1 MRRCIFLSIF
11 LASTAGA
18 APSDVL
24 VLDDLNNNDEVEAVI
39 LADLDGAA
47 RAVIKDAQTGNDVN
61 VVSFATGLEMTDAQI
76 ADDLN
81 GNGADELAVLAWDA
95 AAMRPR
101 VEVHNPRNGKLLKSI
116 SFNKFHDPI
125 ALGIIADQNGNS
137 AEEAVVLAR
146 QYDNNDRPRL
156 LVRDLDTK
164 EKLINIS
171 LPKIFAAAGLVMASD
186 FSGNGAAEA
195 LVLASRISDSKGFVL
210 VWDTGGAGKIINVQL
225 PNGHIA
231 VGHDYVAGTGAVA
244 VLLFRESDQRGRLLV
259 YDAGTAVKR
268 WGATLPAGRTP
279 VAVKAFQNAA
289 GNWRVA
295 ALMQRASGQRPIVT
309 VFQAVTGSTLTN
321 IFFDPD
327 QTAATLAIVPD
338 LGADTN
344 DQPEMGMLADEGV
357 AGVLRMRDSGN
368 KALLSTIDFP
378 PPASRPPAIQTQ
390 AAFTN
395 LSFSLPVAM
404 LQAPGDGSR
413 WFIVEKSGRVL
424 IFDNVAGASSTDVF
438 VDITNRVNSSGNE
451 MGLLG
456 MAFHPD
462 FAQNGEVFLSYTR
475 SGPIS
480 YVSRFGS
487 QDGGLTLDPTS
498 EEPLLTVPQEFSNH
512 NGGNIAFGPDGH
524 LYIGLGDGGSAND
537 PSDRAQDTRNLL
549 GTMLRIDVDA
559 GSPYGIPASNPF
571 AGNGLCASGS
581 GNTDC
586 PEIFA
591 WGLRNPWR
599 WSFDRL
605 TGDLWV
611 GDVGEGDWE
620 EVDKVVVAENY
631 GWRIREGAQCN
642 PNLFA
647 GDDCPTMG
655 LTDPVAE
662 YSHGVGRS
670 ITGGYVYRA
679 GAVPSLQGSY
689 VYADFVTGRI
699 FRTFNHGTG
708 TAVAEELLDTAL
720 SISSFGEGV
729 NRELFLLD
737 YGSGSIHQIIGSP

>member
-11 LASTAGA
+11 LVSTAGA
-18 APSDVL
+18 APPDVL
-24 VLDDLNNNDEVEAVI
+24 VLDDLNGNGEVEAVV
-39 LADLDGAA
+39 LADLDGAT
-47 RAVIKDAQTGNDVN
+47 RAVIKDAQTGDDVN
-61 VVSFATGLEMTDAQI
+61 VVSFAAALEMTDAQI
-76 ADDLN
+76 AADLN
-81 GNGADELAVLAWDA
+81 GNGADELAVLAWDTG
-95 AAMRPR
+95 AMRPT
-101 VEVHNPRNGKLLKSI
+101 VAVHNPRNGKLLKNVN
-116 SFNKFHDPI
+116 FNKFHDPI

-146 QYDNNDRPRL
+146 QTNNNNRPRL
-156 LVRDLDTK
+156 LIRDLDTK
-164 EKLINIS
+164 DKVINIS
-171 LPKIFAAAGLVMASD
+171 LPKIFAAVGLVTAPD

-195 LVLASRISDSKGFVL
+195 LVLASRISDGTGFVL
-210 VWDTGGAGKIINVQL
+210 IWDTGGAGKITNVQL
-225 PNGHIA
+225 PKANIP

-244 VLLFRESDQRGRLLV
+244 VLLFRESDRRGRLLV

-295 ALMQRASGQRPIVT
+295 ALMRRASDQRPIVT
-309 VFQAVTGSTLTN
+309 VFQAVTGSTLAN
-321 IFFDPD
+321 VFFDPD
-327 QTAATLAIVPD
+327 QNAASLAIVPD

-344 DQPEMGMLADEGV
+344 DQPEVGMLADEGV
-357 AGVLRMRDSGN
+357 AGVLRLRDSGN
-368 KALLSTIDFP
+368 KALLSTLDFP
-378 PPASRPPAIQTQ
+378 PLASRPPAIQTQ

-395 LSFSLPVAM
+395 LSFNLPVAM

-438 VDITNRVNSSGNE
+438 VDIDNRVDSSGNE

-487 QDGGLTLDPTS
+487 QNGGLTLDPTS

-512 NGGNIAFGPDGH
+512 NGGNIAFGSDGH
-524 LYIGLGDGGSAND
+524 LYVGLGDGGSAND
-537 PSDRAQDTRNLL
+537 PNDRAQDTRNLL

-559 GSPYGIPASNPF
+559 GSPYGIPAGNPF
-571 AGNGLCASGS
+571 AGNDLCASGS

-605 TGDLWV
+605 TGELWA
-611 GDVGEGDWE
+611 GDVGQGDWE
-620 EVDKVVVAENY
+620 EVDRISVGGNY
-631 GWRIREGAQCN
+631 GWRIREGAHCN
-642 PNLFA
+642 PNLFQ
-647 GDDCPTMG
+647 GDDCPSTG

-670 ITGGYVYRA
+670 ITGGYVYRG

-699 FRTFNHGTG
+699 FRTFNPG
-708 TAVAEELLDTAL
+708 TATLVADELLDTPL

-737 YGSGSIHQIIGSP
+737 YFSGTIHQLIGSP